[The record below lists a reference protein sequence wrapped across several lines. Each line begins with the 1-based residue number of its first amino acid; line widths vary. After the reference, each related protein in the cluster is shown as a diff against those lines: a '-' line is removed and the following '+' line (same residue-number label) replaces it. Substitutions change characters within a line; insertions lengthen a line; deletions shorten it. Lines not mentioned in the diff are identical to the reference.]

1 MKVRVAAFA
10 CVLLIAAAAVT
21 HGVSQI
27 YRPAGWIVGGALL
40 GAIAL
45 LVDLGSDEDAG

>member
-10 CVLLIAAAAVT
+10 CVLLVAAAAVT

-27 YRPAGWIVGGALL
+27 YRPAGWIVGGALCALVGYLVL
-40 GAIAL
+40 GG
-45 LVDLGSDEDAG
+45 D